1 MRYGRWSNILKKI
14 TTYIQSKEKIVDPTN
29 LDKDTLKSLIKE
41 VLKEEP
47 QLLKSLI
54 SQVLIENDLLPLPD
68 SEPRTK
74 RFNMNLDDDLEGL
87 GDIFKAIA

>member
-1 MRYGRWSNILKKI
+1 LPPVLHTEENNN
-14 TTYIQSKEKIVDPTN
+14 IQSKEKIVDLTN

-54 SQVLIENDLLPLPD
+54 SQVLIEHDLIPLPD

-74 RFNMNLDDDLEGL
+74 RFNMNLDDDLEGF

>member
-1 MRYGRWSNILKKI
+1 LFNVLKKI
-14 TTYIQSKEKIVDPTN
+14 TTYNQKEKIVDLNN
-29 LDKDTLKSLIKE
+29 LDKDTLKSLIKD

-54 SQVLIENDLLPLPD
+54 SQVLMENDLLPLPD

-74 RFNMNLDDDLEGL
+74 RFNMNLDDDLEGF

>member
-1 MRYGRWSNILKKI
+1 LPPVLHTEENNN
-14 TTYIQSKEKIVDPTN
+14 IQSKEKIVDLTN

-54 SQVLIENDLLPLPD
+54 SQVLIENDLIPLPD

-74 RFNMNLDDDLEGL
+74 RFNMNLDDDLEGF